1 MEYAKHPPDTLI
13 SGGCFLL
20 QRIGLYLQNHLVLFM
35 VGALGYGG
43 IEVLFRGYTHWT
55 MLLAGGLCLLG
66 LQTLDHWLFRLPLL
80 MRSAAG
86 ALFITGVEL
95 CFGLVCNR
103 CLHWGVW
110 DYSAYWGNLWGQIC
124 PLFTFFW
131 FLLCIPIFWA
141 FGQCRHAWED

>member
-1 MEYAKHPPDTLI
+1 MMF
-13 SGGCFLL
+13 FL
-20 QRIGLYLQNHLVLFM
+20 
-35 VGALGYGG
+35 GALGYGG
-43 IEVLFRGYTHWT
+43 IEILVRGYTHWT

-66 LQTLDHWLFRLPLL
+66 LQALDGRLRTLPFLVRC
-80 MRSAAG
+80 AAG

-103 CLHWGVW
+103 AMHWAVW

-131 FLLCIPIFWA
+131 FLLCIPVFWA
-141 FGQCRHAWED
+141 LQCTRSAWEE